1 MKANFFA
8 ILTVILIISVSTFAA
23 DSYLIG
29 TLGYQYSK
37 GLVLISFSPY
47 VRFDNFIFKMNFP
60 AYIDIKDY
68 SLKGFSKWDDTI
80 DYAGY
85 QSKNLEIAITSKNG
99 YFRDFFDTSVYEYS
113 DKKYLFYQSG
123 QLFILK
129 GMYGIDDV
137 DRYASLGMN
146 LNPIFVYFDYN
157 NGDIGLTTTY
167 SIKPF
172 FATADYYSD
181 GSISLGA
188 SLNSGNFSIIGK
200 YYYNRNSLNFGLRT
214 VNSPKFLVALD
225 AKDVALAVTDTGN
238 YLLYF
243 NSQFNNFQIN
253 GIYQKDCY
261 DLNLSYKVN
270 VLQFYTHFE
279 NSFIEVGVN
288 AKLL

>member
-1 MKANFFA
+1 MKANFFVV
-8 ILTVILIISVSTFAA
+8 LTIILIAVSTFAA
-23 DSYLIG
+23 NSYLIG
-29 TLGYQYSK
+29 TVGYQYSK

-47 VRFDNFIFKMNFP
+47 VRFDNFIFKMQFP

-68 SLKGFSKWDDTI
+68 SLKSFSKWDDTI
-80 DYAGY
+80 DYVGY
-85 QSKNLEIAITSKNG
+85 QSRDVEIAITSKNG

-129 GMYGIDDV
+129 GMYGIDDT

-146 LNPIFVYFDYN
+146 LNPTFLYFDYN
-157 NGDIGLTTTY
+157 NSDIGLTATY

-172 FATADYYSD
+172 FATANYYSD

-200 YYYNRNSLNFGLRT
+200 YYYNRSSINFGLTT
-214 VNSPKFLVALD
+214 VSFPKFLVALD
-225 AKDVALAVTDTGN
+225 AKDVALAVTNTGD

-243 NSQFNNFQIN
+243 NSQFDNFQIN
-253 GIYQKDCY
+253 GIYQKNYY
-261 DLNLSYKVN
+261 DLTLSYKIDL
-270 VLQFYTHFE
+270 LQFYTHLK